1 MAPLWA
7 QFGMPGGGEM
17 IIIMI
22 VALLLFGNRLPQVA
36 RSVGRSFMEF
46 KKGLQGI
53 EDELRSAATETT
65 KPTPQKS
72 RENEEDKQTNPAP
85 KFVPPSAEPQEEPAS
100 QQA

>member
-53 EDELRSAATETT
+53 EDELKSAAMETS
-65 KPTPQKS
+65 KPSPPKT
-72 RENEEDKQTNPAP
+72 RENEEDRQTNPAP
-85 KFVPPSAEPQEEPAS
+85 KFVPPKVEPQEEPAS
-100 QQA
+100 QEA